1 MKRLLNLNG
10 WSKMKC
16 LKVSGERS
24 IVNILYTLT
33 ERTEIVSFSS
43 QHNFNINIYLS
54 MLNELPSD
62 SQIVINNCVFNN
74 YIISK

>member
-1 MKRLLNLNG
+1 VE
-10 WSKMKC
+10 SE
-16 LKVSGERS
+16 V
-24 IVNILYTLT
+24 VNILYTLT

-74 YIISK
+74 CIINK